1 MQDRPDQRELLDAI
15 RGFLETEML
24 PQVGE
29 HRLRFRT
36 LVAINLLK
44 MAGRESELEA
54 GLRQSEWR
62 RLDRLLGVQPDPA
75 TEAELPTALRERQRE
90 LARLIAA
97 GAAPDGTREL
107 LEQTVRD
114 KLRVSNP
121 TYLDGF
127 APV

>member
-1 MQDRPDQRELLDAI
+1 MQDRPDQSELLDAI

-24 PQVGE
+24 PQVHE

-44 MAGRESELEA
+44 MLGRESELEA
-54 GLRQSEWR
+54 GLRRAEWQ
-62 RLDRLLGVQPDPA
+62 RLDTLLGAKPA
-75 TEAELPTALRERQRE
+75 PAADADLPAALRERQHE

-97 GAAPDGTREL
+97 GAAPEATREL

-114 KLRVSNP
+114 KLQVSNP
-121 TYLDGF
+121 RYLDAF
-127 APV
+127 TPI